1 MTDTNAARE
10 IDMHRLVCVIRP
22 DVIDF
27 RPARSAAVAP
37 AIGFL
42 LGVVAFVGV
51 VLWLEELPFTLALL
65 LMGCAI
71 ILVPFSGMGFVY
83 SVYGANVVINKEKR
97 TAVWQQG
104 LFGMG
109 VGTEELV
116 PFEKIEQIEIEEIG
130 DSSDEQG
137 NPDAAQ
143 PDVAQPDV
151 AQYVVRLLKKSG
163 KTPQFG
169 QINVSGDMLDD
180 GLRRARLI
188 GEAVS
193 SMVDKPLKEIGI
205 ESRKRYRKREES
217 PVA

>member
-1 MTDTNAARE
+1 MSDTNESRE
-10 IDMHRLVCVIRP
+10 IDMHRLVCVVKP

-42 LGVVAFVGV
+42 LGVGAFVAV
-51 VLWLEELPFTLALL
+51 LLWLQQLPFMLALL

-71 ILVPFSGMGFVY
+71 LLVPFSGMGFVY

-97 TAVWQQG
+97 TAIWQQG

-116 PFEKIEQIEIEEIG
+116 PFEKIEQVEIEEIG
-130 DSSDEQG
+130 HSLD
-137 NPDAAQ
+137 PDGR
-143 PDVAQPDV
+143 PDFAE
-151 AQYVVRLLKKSG
+151 YEVRLLKKSG
-163 KTPQFG
+163 RKLQFG
-169 QINVSGDMLDD
+169 QINVRGDMLED

-193 SMVDKPLKEIGI
+193 RMVDRPLKEFGG
-205 ESRKRYRKREES
+205 EERKRYRKHEREES

>member
-1 MTDTNAARE
+1 MTDINESRE
-10 IDMHRLVCVIRP
+10 IDMHRLVCVVKP
-22 DVIDF
+22 EVIDF

-42 LGVVAFVGV
+42 LGVFAFVAV
-51 VLWLEELPFTLALL
+51 VLWLQELPFALALL

-71 ILVPFSGMGFVY
+71 LLVPFSGMGFVY

-97 TAVWQQG
+97 TAIWQQG

-116 PFEKIEQIEIEEIG
+116 PFEKIEQVEIEEIG
-130 DSSDEQG
+130 HSLD
-137 NPDAAQ
+137 PDGR
-143 PDVAQPDV
+143 PDFAEFE
-151 AQYVVRLLKKSG
+151 VRILKKSG
-163 KTPQFG
+163 RKLQFG
-169 QINVSGDMLDD
+169 QINVRGDMLDD

-188 GEAVS
+188 GEAVADL
-193 SMVDKPLKEIGI
+193 VDRPLKEIGVGP
-205 ESRKRYRKREES
+205 RRRYRKREKS

>member
-1 MTDTNAARE
+1 MADTNETRE
-10 IDMHRLVCVIRP
+10 IDMHRLVCVVRP
-22 DVIDF
+22 NVIDF

-42 LGVVAFVGV
+42 LGVLAFVAV
-51 VLWLEELPFTLALL
+51 VLWLEELPFALALL
-65 LMGCAI
+65 LMGGAI
-71 ILVPFSGMGFVY
+71 LLVPFSGMGFVY

-116 PFEKIEQIEIEEIG
+116 SFEKIEQIEIEEIG
-130 DSSDEQG
+130 GSLDEQG
-137 NPDAAQ
+137 R
-143 PDVAQPDV
+143 PDV

-193 SMVDKPLKEIGI
+193 RMVDRPLKEIGI
-205 ESRKRYRKREES
+205 EPRRRYRKHEREGS

>member
-1 MTDTNAARE
+1 MSDTNESRE
-10 IDMHRLVCVIRP
+10 IDMHRLVCVVKP

-42 LGVVAFVGV
+42 LGVCAFVAV
-51 VLWLEELPFTLALL
+51 VLWLQQLPFMLALL

-71 ILVPFSGMGFVY
+71 LLVPFSGMGFVY

-97 TAVWQQG
+97 TAIWQQG

-116 PFEKIEQIEIEEIG
+116 PFEKIEQVEIEEIG
-130 DSSDEQG
+130 HSLD
-137 NPDAAQ
+137 PDGR
-143 PDVAQPDV
+143 PDFAE
-151 AQYVVRLLKKSG
+151 YEVRLLKKSG
-163 KTPQFG
+163 RKLQFG
-169 QINVSGDMLDD
+169 QINVRGDMLED

-193 SMVDKPLKEIGI
+193 RMVDRPLKEFGG
-205 ESRKRYRKREES
+205 EERKRYRKHEREES

>member
-1 MTDTNAARE
+1 MSRYTIMPDTNESRE
-10 IDMHRLVCVIRP
+10 IDMHRLVCKVKP

-42 LGVVAFVGV
+42 LGVLAFVAV
-51 VLWLEELPFTLALL
+51 VLWLEDLPFVLALL
-65 LMGCAI
+65 LMGGAI
-71 ILVPFSGMGFVY
+71 LLVPFSGMGFVY
-83 SVYGANVVINKEKR
+83 SVYGANVVVNKQKR

-130 DSSDEQG
+130 DSLDEEG
-137 NPDAAQ
+137 RPDFAE
-143 PDVAQPDV
+143 
-151 AQYVVRLLKKSG
+151 YEVRVLKKSG
-163 KTPQFG
+163 KKLGLG
-169 QINVSGDMLDD
+169 QINVRGDMLED
-180 GLRRARLI
+180 GLRRARLV

-193 SMVDKPLKEIGI
+193 SMVERPLKEIGI
-205 ESRKRYRKREES
+205 EQRRRYRKREGS

>member
-1 MTDTNAARE
+1 MSDTNESRE
-10 IDMHRLVCVIRP
+10 IDMHRLVCVVKP

-42 LGVVAFVGV
+42 LGVFAFVAV
-51 VLWLEELPFTLALL
+51 VLWLQELPFALALL

-71 ILVPFSGMGFVY
+71 LLVPFSGMGFVY

-97 TAVWQQG
+97 TAIWQQG

-116 PFEKIEQIEIEEIG
+116 PFEKIEQVEIEEIG
-130 DSSDEQG
+130 HSLD
-137 NPDAAQ
+137 PDGR
-143 PDVAQPDV
+143 PDFAEFE
-151 AQYVVRLLKKSG
+151 VRILKKSG
-163 KTPQFG
+163 RKLQFG
-169 QINVSGDMLDD
+169 QINVRGDMLDD

-188 GEAVS
+188 GEAVADL
-193 SMVDKPLKEIGI
+193 VDRPLKEIGVGP
-205 ESRKRYRKREES
+205 RKRYRKREES

>member
-1 MTDTNAARE
+1 MSDTNESRE
-10 IDMHRLVCVIRP
+10 IDMHRLVCVVRP
-22 DVIDF
+22 NVIDF

-42 LGVVAFVGV
+42 LGVLAFVAV
-51 VLWLEELPFTLALL
+51 VLWLEELPFALALL
-65 LMGCAI
+65 LMGGAI
-71 ILVPFSGMGFVY
+71 LLVPFSGMGFVY

-116 PFEKIEQIEIEEIG
+116 PFEKIEQVEIEEVG
-130 DSSDEQG
+130 DSLDEQG
-137 NPDAAQ
+137 R
-143 PDVAQPDV
+143 PDV

-163 KTPQFG
+163 KQLPFG
-169 QINVSGDMLDD
+169 QINVSGDMLED

-193 SMVDKPLKEIGI
+193 SMVDRPLKEIGI
-205 ESRKRYRKREES
+205 EPRRRYRKHEREGS

>member
-1 MTDTNAARE
+1 MTDTNQTRE
-10 IDMHRLVCVIRP
+10 IDMHRLVCVVRP
-22 DVIDF
+22 NVIDF

-42 LGVVAFVGV
+42 LGVLAFVAV
-51 VLWLEELPFTLALL
+51 VLWLEELPFALALL
-65 LMGCAI
+65 LMGGAI
-71 ILVPFSGMGFVY
+71 LLVPFSGMGFVY

-130 DSSDEQG
+130 GSLDEQG
-137 NPDAAQ
+137 R
-143 PDVAQPDV
+143 PDV

-193 SMVDKPLKEIGI
+193 RMVDRPLKEIGI
-205 ESRKRYRKREES
+205 EPRRRYRKHEREES

>member
-1 MTDTNAARE
+1 MTDTNETRE
-10 IDMHRLVCVIRP
+10 IDMHRLVCVVRP
-22 DVIDF
+22 NVIDF

-42 LGVVAFVGV
+42 LGVLAFVAV
-51 VLWLEELPFTLALL
+51 VLWLEELPFALALL
-65 LMGCAI
+65 LMGGAI
-71 ILVPFSGMGFVY
+71 LLVPFSGMGFVY

-116 PFEKIEQIEIEEIG
+116 PFEKIEQVEIEEIG
-130 DSSDEQG
+130 HSLDPEG
-137 NPDAAQ
+137 RPDFAEFE
-143 PDVAQPDV
+143 
-151 AQYVVRLLKKSG
+151 VRILKKSG
-163 KTPQFG
+163 RKLQFG
-169 QINVSGDMLDD
+169 QINVRGDMLDD

-188 GEAVS
+188 GEAVADL
-193 SMVDKPLKEIGI
+193 VDRPLKEIGVGP
-205 ESRKRYRKREES
+205 RRRYRKREKS

>member
-1 MTDTNAARE
+1 MTDINESRE
-10 IDMHRLVCVIRP
+10 IDMHRLVCVVKP
-22 DVIDF
+22 EVIDF

-42 LGVVAFVGV
+42 LGVLAFVAV
-51 VLWLEELPFTLALL
+51 VLWLEELPFALALL
-65 LMGCAI
+65 LMGGAI
-71 ILVPFSGMGFVY
+71 LLVPFSGMGFVY

-116 PFEKIEQIEIEEIG
+116 PFEKIEQVEIEEVG
-130 DSSDEQG
+130 DSLDEQG
-137 NPDAAQ
+137 R
-143 PDVAQPDV
+143 PDV

-163 KTPQFG
+163 KQLPFG
-169 QINVSGDMLDD
+169 QINVSGDMLED

-193 SMVDKPLKEIGI
+193 SMVDRPLKEIGI
-205 ESRKRYRKREES
+205 EPRRRYRKHEREGS

>member
-1 MTDTNAARE
+1 MTDTNETRE
-10 IDMHRLVCVIRP
+10 IDMHRLVCVVRP

-42 LGVVAFVGV
+42 LGVLAFIAV
-51 VLWLEELPFTLALL
+51 VLWLEDLPFMLALA
-65 LMGCAI
+65 LMGAAI
-71 ILVPFSGMGFVY
+71 VLVPFSGMGFVY

-97 TAVWQQG
+97 TAIWQQG

-116 PFEKIEQIEIEEIG
+116 PFEKIEQVEIEEIG
-130 DSSDEQG
+130 HSLD
-137 NPDAAQ
+137 PDGR
-143 PDVAQPDV
+143 PDFAE
-151 AQYVVRLLKKSG
+151 YEVRLLKKSG
-163 KTPQFG
+163 RKLQFG
-169 QINVSGDMLDD
+169 QINVRGDMLED

-193 SMVDKPLKEIGI
+193 RMVDRPLKEFGG
-205 ESRKRYRKREES
+205 EERKRYRKHEREES

>member
-1 MTDTNAARE
+1 MSDTDVSRE
-10 IDMHRLVCVIRP
+10 IDMHRLVCVVKP

-42 LGVVAFVGV
+42 LGVFAFVSV
-51 VLWLEELPFTLALL
+51 VLWLQELPFALALL

-71 ILVPFSGMGFVY
+71 LLVPFSGMGFVY

-97 TAVWQQG
+97 TAIWQQG

-116 PFEKIEQIEIEEIG
+116 PFEKIEQVEIEEIG
-130 DSSDEQG
+130 HSLD
-137 NPDAAQ
+137 PDGR
-143 PDVAQPDV
+143 PDFAEFE
-151 AQYVVRLLKKSG
+151 VRILKKSG
-163 KTPQFG
+163 RKLQFG
-169 QINVSGDMLDD
+169 QINVRGDMLDD

-188 GEAVS
+188 GEAVADL
-193 SMVDKPLKEIGI
+193 VDRPLKEIGVGP
-205 ESRKRYRKREES
+205 RRRYRKREKS

>member
-1 MTDTNAARE
+1 MTDTNQTRE
-10 IDMHRLVCVIRP
+10 IDMHRLVCVVRP

-42 LGVVAFVGV
+42 LGVLAFVAV
-51 VLWLEELPFTLALL
+51 VLWLEELPFALALL
-65 LMGCAI
+65 LMGGAI
-71 ILVPFSGMGFVY
+71 LLVPFSGMGFVY

-97 TAVWQQG
+97 TAIWQQG

-116 PFEKIEQIEIEEIG
+116 PFEKIEQVEIEEIG
-130 DSSDEQG
+130 HSLD
-137 NPDAAQ
+137 PDGR
-143 PDVAQPDV
+143 PDFAE
-151 AQYVVRLLKKSG
+151 YEVRLLKKSG
-163 KTPQFG
+163 RKLQFG
-169 QINVSGDMLDD
+169 QINVRGDMLED

-193 SMVDKPLKEIGI
+193 SMVDRPLKEIGI
-205 ESRKRYRKREES
+205 EPRRRYRKHEREGS